1 VQLPVVGNDAE
12 LEERILQHLAA
23 AAAMGRTHHLGRSEV
38 GRREGHRGRSG
49 SHNRPQFLVF
59 SAHPNSPSA
68 GVVSSSAHG
77 EGDNDS
83 NPVSPRAVSSPR
95 ANFSGETGNQS
106 PGMLTYDAEQDA
118 VVSSGNSTPVSSP
131 RFFNRYPFIFSYYV
145 LMLVFVVI
153 KLLFFVKLID
163 DSGISGGTLL
173 GSRLQTG
180 LDHQIC
186 SLFQTL

>member
-12 LEERILQHLAA
+12 LEEHILQHLAA
-23 AAAMGRTHHLGRSEV
+23 AAAMGRTHHLGR
-38 GRREGHRGRSG
+38 REGHRGRSG
-49 SHNRPQFLVF
+49 SHNRQQFLVF
-59 SAHPNSPSA
+59 SAHPNSPAA
-68 GVVSSSAHG
+68 GVVSSSSAHG

-83 NPVSPRAVSSPR
+83 NPVTPRAVSSPH

>member
-1 VQLPVVGNDAE
+1 MQLPVVGNDAE

-23 AAAMGRTHHLGRSEV
+23 AAAMGRAHHLGR
-38 GRREGHRGRSG
+38 REGRGRSG

-68 GVVSSSAHG
+68 GAVSSSSAHG

-83 NPVSPRAVSSPR
+83 NPATPRGVSSPR
-95 ANFSGETGNQS
+95 ANFNGDGNQS

-131 RFFNRYPFIFSYYV
+131 RFFNRYSSIFSYCV
-145 LMLVFVVI
+145 LMLI
-153 KLLFFVKLID
+153 LW
-163 DSGISGGTLL
+163 
-173 GSRLQTG
+173 
-180 LDHQIC
+180 
-186 SLFQTL
+186 